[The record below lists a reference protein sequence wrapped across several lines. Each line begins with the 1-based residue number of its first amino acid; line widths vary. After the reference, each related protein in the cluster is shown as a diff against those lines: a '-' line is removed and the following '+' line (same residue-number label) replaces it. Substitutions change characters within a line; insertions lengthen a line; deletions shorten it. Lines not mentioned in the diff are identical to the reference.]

1 MNNRTT
7 KPKPAAP
14 APAAPRGFLPV
25 EALGKV

>member
-14 APAAPRGFLPV
+14 APAAPGGFRTV
-25 EALGKV
+25 AALCKV